1 MRYQLLRQGT
11 LQLIPQL
18 LAAMQLRQFSL
29 HPFPACDECLNE
41 ADRFA
46 STSESSDP
54 RVRGLL
60 FASRVRNFGANRRN
74 LRLNSAGSTGS
85 PQPIPFRFRSSQV
98 RGNRIRICAE
108 GRLLHSQ
115 CQISVLID
123 GKPKT
128 LNVPARL
135 VEQVRLQ
142 IEMRRRHYLQRKPA
156 AVSLLRHERSHADS
170 QPASDRRR
178 V

>member
-41 ADRFA
+41 ADRFD
-46 STSESSDP
+46 S

-60 FASRVRNFGANRRN
+60 FANRMKNFGANRRN
-74 LRLNSAGSTGS
+74 LRLNSAESKGS

-108 GRLLHSQ
+108 GKLLHSQ

-135 VEQVRLQ
+135 VKQVRLQ

-156 AVSLLRHERSHADS
+156 AVSLLRHESSHADS